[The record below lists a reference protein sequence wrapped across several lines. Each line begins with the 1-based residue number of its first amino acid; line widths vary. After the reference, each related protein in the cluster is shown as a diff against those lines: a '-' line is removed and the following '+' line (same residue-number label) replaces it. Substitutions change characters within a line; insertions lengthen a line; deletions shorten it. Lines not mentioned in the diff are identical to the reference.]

1 VCCGDDDGGWQAAKG
16 CNLCLFLVVLL

>member
-16 CNLCLFLVVLL
+16 CDLCLFLVVL